1 MKKYII
7 TSLIGLAFATLIA
20 LSKDVFEQSELKDVY
35 HILCDSFF
43 VPGACIT
50 CYGLLVFS
58 SNEGTFDMLVYGVKK
73 FVGLFKDKSYVEKHK
88 TFYEYKEALSDK
100 KVSFAY
106 LIYVGL
112 ALIGISLIF
121 LLLYSNA

>member
-7 TSLIGLAFATLIA
+7 TSTIGLVIAILIA
-20 LSKDVFEQSELKDVY
+20 LSKDVFGQSELKNVH
-35 HILCDSFF
+35 HILCDAFF
-43 VPGACIT
+43 VSGTCIT

-73 FVGLFKDKSYVEKHK
+73 FVGLFKDKTYTEKHK
-88 TFYEYKEALSDK
+88 TFYDYKQALGEK
-100 KVSFAY
+100 KISFAY

-112 ALIGISLIF
+112 ALIGISMIF
-121 LLLYSNA
+121 LLAYYNL